1 MLTNVLRTAS
11 ASRAAVRLVAMRGIT
26 NDVLAKANLEKQ
38 YGNFINGRSQPPVE
52 GQYFDNTSPIDGSL
66 LCQAARSTAA
76 DVELALDAA
85 HAALP
90 SWSNTS
96 VAERSNTLLKMADI
110 IEENSERLALIET
123 LDNGKPI
130 RETTGADIPL
140 AVDHFRYFAG
150 CLRADEGSHSE
161 IDSNTV
167 ALHVHEPLGV
177 VAQVIP
183 WNFAL
188 LMAAW
193 KLAPALAAGNCV
205 VIKPA
210 EQTPISITEAFKLI
224 GDALPNG
231 VVNIVH
237 GFGPEAGAAL
247 ATSDRIAKL
256 AFTGATSTGKILLR
270 NAAER
275 LIPTTMELG
284 GKSPNL
290 FFESVMA
297 KDDAFMEKA
306 IEGAANFAFNQG
318 EVCTCP
324 SRILVQESI
333 ADEFIERLNAKLAT
347 IKVGDPLDMATQVGA
362 QASLEQYDKIKSYLD
377 IGKQEGA
384 EVLAGGDIAPGVEGG
399 YYIQPTVFKG
409 TNDMRV
415 FQEEIFGPV
424 ASLTTFKDEAE
435 AVAIANDTAYGLG
448 AGVFTRDAHQLYQ
461 VPRQIQAGRVWVNC
475 YHLYPAHATFGGYK
489 ESGFGRET
497 HKMALDHYRQTKSML
512 ISYDSAAPGLF

>member
-1 MLTNVLRTAS
+1 MLTNVIRITAT
-11 ASRAAVRLVAMRGIT
+11 RAAFRVVGARAIAS
-26 NDVLAKANLEKQ
+26 DVKAKAGIQER
-38 YGNFINGRSQPPVE
+38 YGNFINGAFQEPVE
-52 GQYFDNTSPIDGSL
+52 GQYFDNISPIDGTV
-66 LCQAARSTAA
+66 LCQAARSSAA
-76 DVELALDAA
+76 DVDQALDAA
-85 HAALP
+85 HAAFEG
-90 SWSNTS
+90 WSKTS
-96 VAERSNTLLKMADI
+96 ATERSNMLLKIADI
-110 IEENSERLALIET
+110 IEANNDRLALVET

-140 AVDHFRYFAG
+140 AADHFRYFAG
-150 CLRADEGSHSE
+150 CLRAEEGGHAE
-161 IDSNTV
+161 LDPKTV
-167 ALHVHEPLGV
+167 SLHVHEPLGV
-177 VAQVIP
+177 VGQIIP
-183 WNFAL
+183 WNFPL

-193 KLAPALAAGNCV
+193 KLGPALAGGNCV
-205 VIKPA
+205 VLKPA
-210 EQTPISITEAFKLI
+210 EQTPACISETFKLLA
-224 GDALPNG
+224 DVLPPG

-237 GFGPEAGAAL
+237 GLGPEAGAAL
-247 ATSDRIAKL
+247 ATSDRISKL

-297 KDDAFMEKA
+297 KDDSFLERAV
-306 IEGAANFAFNQG
+306 EGAANFAFNQG

-324 SRILVQESI
+324 SRILVQDTI

-347 IKVGDPLDMATQVGA
+347 VVVGDPLDMATQVGA

-384 EVLAGGDIAPGVEGG
+384 QVLAGGDIAQVHDGG

-435 AVAIANDTAYGLG
+435 AIEIANDTAYGLG
-448 AGVFTRDAHQLYQ
+448 AGVFTRDAHQAYE
-461 VPRQIQAGRVWVNC
+461 VPRAIQAGRVWVNC
-475 YHLYPAHATFGGYK
+475 YHMYPAHATFGGYK

-497 HKMALDHYRQTKSML
+497 HKKALDHYRQVKNML
-512 ISYDSAAPGLF
+512 ISYDTSAPGLF